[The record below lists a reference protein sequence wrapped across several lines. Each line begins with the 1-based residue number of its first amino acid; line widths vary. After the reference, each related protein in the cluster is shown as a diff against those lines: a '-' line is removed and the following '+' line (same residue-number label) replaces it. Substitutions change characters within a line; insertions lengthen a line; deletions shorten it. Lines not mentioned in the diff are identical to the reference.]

1 MKRSTLIL
9 LFFLIALLFWGV
21 RYFSQHRDPIFETQ
35 LIAIDTAAVTMLS
48 FSPGEAPD
56 REVLAKREGKTWI
69 ASLENRAVKAPFS
82 TMDSLL
88 ASLVRIESHHIVG
101 KGPDVWAACGLE
113 PGEGT
118 RIRIFQNEK
127 LLEDFIIGR
136 YDPIQ
141 DGEGYTYIRL
151 SDDESVFAVQGN
163 LKSKL
168 WPGFEAF
175 RSKNFLELD
184 PLKIQEIRWEPSG
197 EDSALVFHRQDT
209 GWVFPGNA
217 LGMGPQLDSFLRHI
231 QGLQGTAFADA
242 FDPVSNAQL
251 LEGRITFFATDWE
264 APVEVSYYRDSTEV
278 KAFIFY
284 STCNPD
290 NFFGSD
296 SSELFQVLVRPF
308 YSFSDFP
315 QSDSTSH

>member
-35 LIAIDTAAVTMLS
+35 LIAIDTAAVTTLS

-197 EDSALVFHRQDT
+197 KIARWSSIARIPAGYFLETPWVWGHNWIPSSATFKGFRE
-209 GWVFPGNA
+209 
-217 LGMGPQLDSFLRHI
+217 RH
-231 QGLQGTAFADA
+231 LQMH
-242 FDPVSNAQL
+242 
-251 LEGRITFFATDWE
+251 
-264 APVEVSYYRDSTEV
+264 ST
-278 KAFIFY
+278 
-284 STCNPD
+284 P
-290 NFFGSD
+290 
-296 SSELFQVLVRPF
+296 FQVRNCSRDGLR
-308 YSFSDFP
+308 FSP
-315 QSDSTSH
+315 PIGRRR